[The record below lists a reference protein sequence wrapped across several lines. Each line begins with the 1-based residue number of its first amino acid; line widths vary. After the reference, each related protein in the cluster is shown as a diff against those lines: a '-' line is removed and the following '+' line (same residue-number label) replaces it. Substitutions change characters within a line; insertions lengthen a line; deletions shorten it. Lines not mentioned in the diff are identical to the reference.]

1 MCIHCMV
8 INNYHTYSYCMH
20 VHIHYHSCMTPIP
33 GFASGSGTNV
43 PSDTKTATVSDEQTV
58 PDSTTSTVAGD
69 KDDQASVL
77 SRMVGKTGIMHAPQT
92 EANFAQTFVDN
103 NSLSEHAKVI
113 FCKKQFQCRKDPR
126 IQVDIGH
133 LSDII
138 ARNSPTHEGNMFIS
152 PPSLK
157 DSTWERLEKDE
168 ATLNI
173 ILLKRQ
179 LQASSLRMMFG
190 EFIHKNPPKNIVL
203 ATCDKEFS
211 GHINSAL
218 ERGWQVDLWTWD
230 GCFPELKNH
239 PKCGSLLNIHCLDT
253 GSDSIVLV
261 EEVLKPSQFTFQDLT
276 KKLSKSGAMVRV
288 AASVVEHGSLCRPFR
303 ERLENAAR
311 FPILCYQVT
320 KINPRTGMSEFLVLF
335 ISTEGDALCPLDRL
349 IMRIGKHEIVI
360 PNLDGIITFENFK
373 KREAYRGGQILEEL
387 RHQCKGPTT
396 THKVAGSRKTSSRK
410 TDLCRYYMSSNC
422 SRGKS
427 CPWPHSED
435 KVWCPRC
442 REYGHIMN
450 TPRCKYCG
458 ESLLYY
464 YVCTCFLV

>member
-1 MCIHCMV
+1 MCVC
-8 INNYHTYSYCMH
+8 T
-20 VHIHYHSCMTPIP
+20 HSLPFLTPIL

-43 PSDTKTATVSDEQTV
+43 PSDVKTPTVSDEQTV

-69 KDDQASVL
+69 KDDQVSVL
-77 SRMVGKTGIMHAPQT
+77 SRMEGLTGIMHAPKT
-92 EANFAQTFVDN
+92 ETNFVQTFVDN

-113 FCKKQFQCRKDPR
+113 FCKERFRCRKDPR
-126 IQVDIGH
+126 IQIDIGH
-133 LSDII
+133 LNDVITKD
-138 ARNSPTHEGNMFIS
+138 SPTHEGNLLIS

-173 ILLKRQ
+173 IVLKRQ

-190 EFIHKNPPKNIVL
+190 EFIHKNTPGSIVL

-211 GHINSAL
+211 GHVQSAL
-218 ERGWQVDLWTWD
+218 ERGWQVDLWTWN
-230 GCFPELKNH
+230 GCFPKLKNH
-239 PKCGSLLNIHCLDT
+239 SHFGSLLNIHYLDR
-253 GSDSIVLV
+253 GSDSIVLID
-261 EEVLKPSQFTFQDLT
+261 EVLKPSQFTSQDLT

-288 AASVVEHGSLCRPFR
+288 AASVVERGSLCRPFR
-303 ERLENAAR
+303 ESLENAAR
-311 FPILCYQVT
+311 FPVLCYQVT
-320 KINPRTGMSEFLVLF
+320 KINPITGMSEFLILF

-349 IMRIGKHEIVI
+349 VTKIVEQEIVI
-360 PNLDGIITFENFK
+360 PNLHGIITFENFK
-373 KREAYRGGQILEEL
+373 KREAYRQAQILEEL
-387 RHQCKGPTT
+387 RHQCKYPTT
-396 THKVAGSRKTSSRK
+396 THKVAGSRKTSTRK
-410 TDLCRYYMSSNC
+410 TDLCRFYLSSKC
-422 SRGKS
+422 YRGQS

-464 YVCTCFLV
+464 YVCTYVQVF